1 MSAAITITRAG
12 LFIAGAAVSIYATL
26 SLVDLMIEVIR

>member
-1 MSAAITITRAG
+1 MIAAITLTRAG
-12 LFIAGAAVSIYATL
+12 LFIASVAVSIYATL